1 MNKVMFVYLNANNL
15 IPLEPNEN
23 YEDCMNIDDYY
34 KEIEREQS
42 KYKREYKK
50 VTGIA
55 KSRRKKVK

>member
-1 MNKVMFVYLNANNL
+1 MNKVMYVCLNANNL
-15 IPLEPNEN
+15 IPLETIEN
-23 YEDCMNIDDYY
+23 IEHCRSLDDYY
-34 KEIEREQS
+34 QEIEREQN